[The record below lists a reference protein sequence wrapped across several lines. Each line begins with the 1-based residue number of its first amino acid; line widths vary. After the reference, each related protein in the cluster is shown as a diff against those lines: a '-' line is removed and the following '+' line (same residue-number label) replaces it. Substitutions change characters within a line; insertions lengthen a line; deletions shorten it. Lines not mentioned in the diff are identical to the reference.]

1 MLRILPFLLVFLA
14 GIGLAIQPPTNAS
27 LAKASGSVA
36 LAALISFAVG
46 AVALFG
52 AWALLDRGDPGALRT
67 APWWGWLGG
76 FYGAFFVAA
85 FAFAAPRIGLATALT
100 LAIASQVMT
109 AIALDHFGL
118 LGLQTL
124 PISWTKAA
132 GAVLLLAGVWLVR
145 QG

>member
-1 MLRILPFLLVFLA
+1 MLRMLPFLLVFLA

-27 LAKASGSVA
+27 LAKASGSVT

-46 AVALFG
+46 TVALLS
-52 AWALLDRGDPGALRT
+52 AWALLDRGNLGGLRT

-76 FYGAFFVAA
+76 LYGAFFVAA

-100 LAIASQVMT
+100 VAIASQVIT
-109 AIALDHFGL
+109 AIILDHFGL
-118 LGLQTL
+118 LGLHTL

-132 GAVLLLAGVWLVR
+132 GAALLLGGVWLVR

>member
-1 MLRILPFLLVFLA
+1 MLPFLLVFLA

-27 LAKASGSVA
+27 LARASGSVA

-46 AVALFG
+46 TVTLLG
-52 AWALLDRGDPGALRT
+52 AWAFFDRGDAAGLRA

-85 FAFAAPRIGLATALT
+85 FAFSAPRIGLATALT

-109 AIALDHFGL
+109 AIILDHFGF
-118 LGLQTL
+118 LGLQQL

-132 GAVLLLAGVWLVR
+132 GAGLLLAGVWLVR

>member
-1 MLRILPFLLVFLA
+1 MLRTLPFLLVFLA

-36 LAALISFAVG
+36 LAALISFGVGTAV
-46 AVALFG
+46 
-52 AWALLDRGDPGALRT
+52 LLGTWVMFDRGNPGGLRY

-76 FYGAFFVAA
+76 LYGAFFVAA

-109 AIALDHFGL
+109 AVILDHLGL
-118 LGLQTL
+118 LGLQTA
-124 PISWTKAA
+124 PISWTKVA
-132 GAVLLLAGVWLVR
+132 GVALLLAGVWLVR
-145 QG
+145 RG

>member
-1 MLRILPFLLVFLA
+1 MLRILPFLIVFLA

-46 AVALFG
+46 TVTLFC
-52 AWALLDRGDPGALRT
+52 AWALFDRGNPAGLRA

-109 AIALDHFGL
+109 AIILDHFGL
-118 LGLQTL
+118 LGLQTI

-132 GAVLLLAGVWLVR
+132 GAALLLAGVWLVR

>member
-1 MLRILPFLLVFLA
+1 MLRMLPFLLVFLA

-36 LAALISFAVG
+36 LAALVSFTVG
-46 AVALFG
+46 SVALFG
-52 AWALLDRGDPGALRT
+52 AWALLDRGDPGALRA

-76 FYGAFFVAA
+76 LYGAFFVAA

-118 LGLQTL
+118 MGLQTL

-132 GAVLLLAGVWLVR
+132 GAALLLAGVWLVR